1 MGLLISKFQMG
12 KSMQKKASKKTT
24 FKCAEPLNDNVL
36 VLDDFLSYMTSR
48 VKVAGKTGNLGNS
61 VSIAKDGQMLVV
73 EAKIPFSKRYLKY
86 LSKKYLK
93 HQDLR
98 EYLRVIAT
106 SKTAYELRF
115 FQVNGADEEA
125 E

>member
-1 MGLLISKFQMG
+1 
-12 KSMQKKASKKTT
+12 
-24 FKCAEPLNDNVL
+24 
-36 VLDDFLSYMTSR
+36 
-48 VKVAGKTGNLGNS
+48 
-61 VSIAKDGQMLVV
+61 
-73 EAKIPFSKRYLKY
+73 

-93 HQDLR
+93 KQDLR

-115 FQVNGADEEA
+115 FQVNGNEEEA